1 MQSTNESQMVKIA
14 AIVLAAGQSRR
25 MGRPK
30 LTLPWGN
37 RTVIEQVITTLLES
51 GTREIVVVS
60 GGYRELLEEVL
71 APYPVSMIY
80 NPNYLQSEMT
90 ESLKTGIQK
99 LSETTQAFLVVLGDQ
114 PSIDAAVIRQLVA
127 RYQEERPKL
136 VIPSYN
142 MRRGH
147 PWLVDRSLWND
158 LLSLNPEETMRDFLY
173 RNQKGIRYEVVDNPE
188 ILMDIDTPEDYDRFR
203 PDENK
208 GNL

>member
-1 MQSTNESQMVKIA
+1 MQSKNESQTGKIA

-37 RTVIEQVITTLLES
+37 RTVIEQVITTLLEAGIS
-51 GTREIVVVS
+51 EIVVVS

-71 APYPVSMIY
+71 ATYPVSMIY
-80 NPNYLQSEMT
+80 NPIYQQSEMT
-90 ESLKTGIQK
+90 ESLKTGIQE

-114 PSIDAAVIRQLVA
+114 PSIDADVIRQVVA
-127 RYQEERPKL
+127 RYQEERPQL

-158 LLSLNPEETMRDFLY
+158 LLSLNPEETMRDFLN
-173 RNQKGIRYEVVDNPE
+173 RNQKGIRYQVVDNPE

-203 PDENK
+203 PEK
-208 GNL
+208 

>member
-80 NPNYLQSEMT
+80 NPNYLQSEMI

>member
-1 MQSTNESQMVKIA
+1 MQSTNESQIEQIA

-37 RTVIEQVITTLLES
+37 RTVIEQVITILLES
-51 GTREIVVVS
+51 GIREIVVVS

-80 NPNYLQSEMT
+80 NPNFKQSEMT

-114 PSIDAAVIRQLVA
+114 PSIDAAVIRQVVA
-127 RYQEERPKL
+127 RYQEEGPKL

-147 PWLVDRSLWND
+147 PWLIDRSLWND
-158 LLSLNPEETMRDFLY
+158 LLSLNPEETMRDFLN
-173 RNQKGIRYEVVDNPE
+173 RNQKGIQYEVVDNPE

-203 PDENK
+203 PDN
-208 GNL
+208 